1 MASTTSLQGKVALV
15 TGAGRGIGKG
25 IALEF
30 AARGAKV
37 VINYRKSTNEANAVV
52 EEIKAIGSDAVAIQA
67 DVTKIPDIIRLF
79 EEGKKAFGRLDI
91 VMSNSGKEDFTPLL
105 EVTPEIYDDVF
116 NTNTRSQFFV
126 AQQAYK
132 HLEMEGSVIL
142 MSSIAAGTRRPK
154 DHSLYAGSKNAIK
167 AFVRTLSTD
176 MGDKHIRVN
185 AIAPGGVM
193 SDMFAHAAWR
203 YAPGGRP
210 DMGKSR
216 TAVILSMKYQSLIF
230 HQVLTRWR
238 PVLPLS
244 PLSAVS
250 LSQSMLLVLSASWP
264 AQIPTGSME
273 RPSVSLV
280 VLPRKRSRPS
290 LCVETLYLC
299 LSINR
304 TWIEVDQKGG
314 SGSFFKEIKLLPA
327 ILSCSFYHEYL

>member
-1 MASTTSLQGKVALV
+1 MAEAQSLAGKVAIV

-30 AARGAKV
+30 AKRGAKV
-37 VINYRKSTNEANAVV
+37 IINYRKSTNEAQAVV
-52 EEIKAIGSDAVAIQA
+52 QEIKAAGSDAVAIQA
-67 DVTKIPDIIRLF
+67 DVTKIPEIIKLF

-185 AIAPGGVM
+185 AIAPGGVK

-203 YAPGGRP
+203 YAPGGTP
-210 DMGKSR
+210 DMG
-216 TAVILSMKYQSLIF
+216 
-230 HQVLTRWR
+230 
-238 PVLPLS
+238 
-244 PLSAVS
+244 
-250 LSQSMLLVLSASWP
+250 
-264 AQIPTGSME
+264 
-273 RPSVSLV
+273 
-280 VLPRKRSRPS
+280 
-290 LCVETLYLC
+290 
-299 LSINR
+299 
-304 TWIEVDQKGG
+304 VDQMEAGLATITPLGRVAEPVDVARVVCFLASKDSYWVNGT
-314 SGSFFKEIKLLPA
+314 
-327 ILSCSFYHEYL
+327 

>member
-1 MASTTSLQGKVALV
+1 MVLSTQSLQGKVAVV

-30 AARGAKV
+30 AERGAKV
-37 VINYRKSTNEANAVV
+37 IINYRKSTNEANAVV
-52 EEIKAIGSDAVAIQA
+52 EEIKALGSDAVAIQA

-203 YAPGGRP
+203 YAPGGNP
-210 DMGKSR
+210 DMSEFNEFVLDVTDKFRRGGRYGAWTCNYHTSWSCCSTSR
-216 TAVILSMKYQSLIF
+216 Y
-230 HQVLTRWR
+230 
-238 PVLPLS
+238 
-244 PLSAVS
+244 
-250 LSQSMLLVLSASWP
+250 
-264 AQIPTGSME
+264 
-273 RPSVSLV
+273 
-280 VLPRKRSRPS
+280 
-290 LCVETLYLC
+290 C
-299 LSINR
+299 
-304 TWIEVDQKGG
+304 
-314 SGSFFKEIKLLPA
+314 
-327 ILSCSFYHEYL
+327 

>member
-1 MASTTSLQGKVALV
+1 MAETYSLQGKVALV

-25 IALEF
+25 IAIEF
-30 AARGAKV
+30 AKRGAKV

-52 EEIKAIGSDAVAIQA
+52 QEIKSLGSDAVAIQA
-67 DVTKIPDIIRLF
+67 DVTKIPDIIKLF

-185 AIAPGGVM
+185 AIAPGGVK

-203 YAPGGRP
+203 YAPGGTP
-210 DMGKSR
+210 DMG
-216 TAVILSMKYQSLIF
+216 
-230 HQVLTRWR
+230 
-238 PVLPLS
+238 
-244 PLSAVS
+244 
-250 LSQSMLLVLSASWP
+250 
-264 AQIPTGSME
+264 
-273 RPSVSLV
+273 
-280 VLPRKRSRPS
+280 
-290 LCVETLYLC
+290 
-299 LSINR
+299 
-304 TWIEVDQKGG
+304 VDQMEAGLATITPLGRVAEPVDVARVVCFLASKDSYWVNGETIGISGG
-314 SGSFFKEIKLLPA
+314 APT
-327 ILSCSFYHEYL
+327 